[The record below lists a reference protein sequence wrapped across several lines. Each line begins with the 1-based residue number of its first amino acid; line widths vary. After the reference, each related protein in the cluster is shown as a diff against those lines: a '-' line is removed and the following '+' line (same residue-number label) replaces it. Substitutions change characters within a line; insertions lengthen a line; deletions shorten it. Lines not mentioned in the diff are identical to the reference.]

1 MCLPCLYRRVA
12 LDAVGLDNTGNL
24 GTDVLN
30 GQKYNIN
37 EHSQKRAKDVR
48 ALLYFL
54 RCRCSAKNIKRE
66 LILNG
71 ITDVKEL
78 NDYVNLALHSYQQVR
93 GWLELNANFRI
104 KQLAGII

>member
-1 MCLPCLYRRVA
+1 
-12 LDAVGLDNTGNL
+12 
-24 GTDVLN
+24 
-30 GQKYNIN
+30 
-37 EHSQKRAKDVR
+37 
-48 ALLYFL
+48 
-54 RCRCSAKNIKRE
+54 
-66 LILNG
+66 LNG